1 MEIREVVEQIDIV
14 DYISQYLDLER
25 HSEDEYVASCPFHDE
40 RTPSFTVSRS
50 KGFYHCFG
58 CGAHGDVADFE
69 RRYSRVSMYEAV
81 KRMKAFA
88 GITEDVMLPPAHLSP
103 VKVLKKYI
111 PKNDHTFHS
120 EKSENHHIFLNE
132 DVMEQYEWRPEKFQS
147 WLDEGI
153 PLDQMKRFGYRYDV
167 LSNRIVH
174 PIRMPD
180 GRIFSICGRTLDPDF
195 KEKKLRK
202 YTYLVK
208 LGVLDTLFGL
218 YENREA
224 IQKKG
229 EVILFEGAKSVLK
242 AAGYGYD
249 NCCAVLTSHLNPYQL
264 RILLSLRV
272 RVVIAFDEEVD
283 PRKDEE
289 IKKLKHFCQVD
300 WVRNRDRLLGEKM
313 APVDNGAD
321 VWNTLYSKR
330 EQIT

>member
-1 MEIREVVEQIDIV
+1 
-14 DYISQYLDLER
+14 
-25 HSEDEYVASCPFHDE
+25 
-40 RTPSFTVSRS
+40 
-50 KGFYHCFG
+50 
-58 CGAHGDVADFE
+58 
-69 RRYSRVSMYEAV
+69 
-81 KRMKAFA
+81 MKAFA

-224 IQKKG
+224 IQRKG